1 LKVRLFNLLPNT
13 KLMRLVCPFAADG
26 RLTHGSSET
35 QNALEDYGANLGI
48 VKFAIAHSKFAKLL
62 T

>member
-1 LKVRLFNLLPNT
+1 
-13 KLMRLVCPFAADG
+13 MRLVCPFAADG

-48 VKFAIAHSKFAKLL
+48 VKFAIAHSKFAKLV